1 MDYSDANGK
10 KQKKTSRKNREPMLR
25 GLFYPADS
33 AQLDRTLEQLLSG
46 VPASSARVSA
56 IISPHGSLAY
66 SGQLAAKAWR
76 ATESQHFETI
86 VLIGPS
92 HRAFDSGVFLSE
104 SNTFALPSG
113 NLRVDR
119 RTTRALVR
127 SNSAFTENDIP
138 HLEEHGIEMQLLFAA
153 KLYPECQIIPILV
166 SGVDST
172 ILDELFANLYF
183 CLRDRLDS
191 TLIVLTSNMAVDK
204 DAASCIGAT
213 EAFVQSILHGDA
225 QAVEAASCQNA
236 FCGAAAI
243 AAYMRSQFIR
253 GKTATSL
260 GIGSSAEFLSPG
272 EPAVGYAAVCFGEPL

>member
-10 KQKKTSRKNREPMLR
+10 KQKKPSGKNREPLLR
-25 GLFYPADS
+25 GIFYPADRV
-33 AQLDRTLEQLLSG
+33 QLDRELEQLLSG
-46 VPASSARVSA
+46 GSVSSSRISA

-66 SGQLAAKAWR
+66 SGRLAAAAWL
-76 ATESQHFETI
+76 ATRSQHFETI

-104 SNTFALPSG
+104 SNAFALPSTD
-113 NLRVDR
+113 LRVDR
-119 RTTRALVR
+119 RTTRALAR

-153 KLYPECQIIPILV
+153 KMYPECKIIPILV

-191 TLIVLTSNMAVDK
+191 TLIVLTSNMAVEK
-204 DAASCIGAT
+204 NAASCVSAT
-213 EAFVQSILHGDA
+213 EAFVQSILEGDA
-225 QAVEAASCQNA
+225 QTVEAASGQNA
-236 FCGAAAI
+236 FCGATVI
-243 AAYMRSQFIR
+243 AAYMRSPFSR
-253 GKTATSL
+253 GKVATNL
-260 GIGSSAEFLSPG
+260 GIGSSAEFMAPG